1 MMTIYR
7 CTAQGHTP
15 QGELWVTGLHV
26 ELVGGTIAD
35 AGSAWHD
42 AFNLLWLGAATPA
55 DSIKQF
61 LSTASGCDETV
72 VNSLNPI
79 TLKNVEQKRTSETL
93 VGTSSAEQWP
103 AQDAV
108 LVSLRTGVPTRAGRG
123 RMFLPPFT
131 VDAETTSG
139 LLDSTSQTRVLAAAA
154 GMLGSLIGS
163 TYQPVILHR
172 DSRTTTNIVS
182 VDVPDLPG
190 TQRRRINK
198 VARVRMSTTL

>member
-1 MMTIYR
+1 MTIYR
-7 CTAQGHTP
+7 CIAQGATP

-26 ELVGGTIAD
+26 ELIGGNIAD

-61 LSTASGCDETV
+61 ISTETTCVETV

-79 TLKNVEQKRTSETL
+79 TLKNVEQKRTAETL
-93 VGTSSAEQWP
+93 AGTSTAENWP
-103 AQDAV
+103 AQDSV
-108 LVSLRTGVPTRAGRG
+108 ILSLRDGHPTRAGRG

-131 VDAETTSG
+131 VDAETTEG
-139 LLDSTSQTRVLAAAA
+139 LLDATSRGRVATAFE
-154 GMLGSLIGS
+154 GMLNSLIS
-163 TYQPVILHR
+163 SSYQPVILHR
-172 DSRTTTNIVS
+172 GDRSTTNVVS
-182 VDVPDLPG
+182 GNVPDLPG

-198 VARVRMSTTL
+198 VIRTRSSFTL